1 MSSSLENYDKSLLL
15 SAFNTNF
22 FDFIE
27 DVQDVF
33 GEDTSIKKAKIALSM
48 IKKVNPTLIIKI
60 WYTYVCSQ
68 YETEINN
75 NNIDFFI
82 EKDYKKD
89 FVYVNYSDDIIS
101 NIDKLREP
109 VRNMSKENQEKSL
122 MYVKNLCIL
131 SKLYMKRNSKV
142 LT

>member
-1 MSSSLENYDKSLLL
+1 MTSRSLENSDKSLLL
-15 SAFNTNF
+15 SAFNEQF
-22 FDFIE
+22 FDFVTEIE
-27 DVQDVF
+27 LVF
-33 GEDTSIKKAKIALSM
+33 SEDTSIKKAKMALNM
-48 IKKVNPTLIIKI
+48 IKKVNPALIVKI

-68 YETEINN
+68 YEAEINSD
-75 NNIDFFI
+75 NINFFI

-89 FVYVNYSDDIIS
+89 FIYINQSDDIIN

-131 SKLYMKRNSKV
+131 SKLYMQ
-142 LT
+142 

>member
-1 MSSSLENYDKSLLL
+1 MSSSAESSDKSLLL
-15 SAFNTNF
+15 SAFNTQF
-22 FDFIE
+22 FDFVE
-27 DVQDVF
+27 DIQYVF
-33 GEDTSIKKAKIALSM
+33 SDDSSIKKAKTALYM

-60 WYTYVCSQ
+60 WYTYVCVQ
-68 YETEINN
+68 YENEISNG
-75 NNIDFFI
+75 NINFFI

-89 FVYVNYSDDIIS
+89 FVYINHSDDIIS

-131 SKLYMKRNSKV
+131 SKLYI
-142 LT
+142 L

>member
-1 MSSSLENYDKSLLL
+1 MSSSVENSDKSLLL
-15 SAFNTNF
+15 NAFNTQF

-27 DVQDVF
+27 DIDHVF
-33 GEDTSIKKAKIALSM
+33 SEDTSIKKAKIALSM

-60 WYTYVCSQ
+60 WHTYVCSQ

-75 NNIDFFI
+75 GNIDFFI

-89 FVYVNYSDDIIS
+89 FVYINYSDDIIS
-101 NIDKLREP
+101 NIEKLRGP

-131 SKLYMKRNSKV
+131 SKLYMQ
-142 LT
+142 